1 MPVVYSDLFY
11 KCRLFRWIRFDAS
24 LVYILK
30 KKNSVGRLCVL
41 EISFHLAF
49 AHISHIST
57 SLKLKIK
64 SEVKNSKC
72 YKNFTDR
79 EQCRDL
85 EAAEMKAVESIKF
98 NGVLLLACIQS
109 KCVGLVLWG
118 KDLTLPDFKGKDLGE
133 NCLLI
138 LQTSWKDCFFKG

>member
-1 MPVVYSDLFY
+1 MDQIWCLS
-11 KCRLFRWIRFDAS
+11 CIH
-24 LVYILK
+24 IK
-30 KKNSVGRLCVL
+30 KEKLSGKILCVL

-49 AHISHIST
+49 AHIPHIST

-64 SEVKNSKC
+64 SEVKNSEC
-72 YKNFTDR
+72 YKNLTDR

-85 EAAEMKAVESIKF
+85 EAAEMKAIESIKF

-109 KCVGLVLWG
+109 KCECLVLWG